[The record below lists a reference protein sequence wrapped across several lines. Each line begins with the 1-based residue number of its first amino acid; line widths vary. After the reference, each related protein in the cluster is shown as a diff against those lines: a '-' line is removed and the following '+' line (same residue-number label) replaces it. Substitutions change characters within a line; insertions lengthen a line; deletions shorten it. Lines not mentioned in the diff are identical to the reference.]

1 MFKILKSG
9 LDVKERSISVESTCS
24 ETPPNRFTSSGLYS
38 GFKSVSKKCVF
49 CDENHSPNRCVKI
62 TDPHA
67 RKRCLSNNG
76 YCFICF
82 EKSYVASSCKKNYK
96 CNKSNGRHHISVCTF
111 SKSKNSPQPPQN
123 EQSQNSQSAPA
134 TLDQDST

>member
-1 MFKILKSG
+1 MIFG
-9 LDVKERSISVESTCS
+9 NYR
-24 ETPPNRFTSSGLYS
+24 LYS

-82 EKSYVASSCKKNYK
+82 EKSYVASSCKKIINVTK
-96 CNKSNGRHHISVCTF
+96 VMDVTTF
-111 SKSKNSPQPPQN
+111 RFVPFLSQKIALSLPKMSSLKILKVPPQLLIKILLKTIFQLI
-123 EQSQNSQSAPA
+123 EIIF
-134 TLDQDST
+134 